1 MLLSIILASR
11 VCILATLVVVLI
23 LLLARVLLLLW
34 LVCIRDDAYNDTMMG
49 SARITLHS
57 SRSHFNLR

>member
-1 MLLSIILASR
+1 MYYYSR
-11 VCILATLVVVLI
+11 EYYFYSLVCIL
-23 LLLARVLLLLW
+23 
-34 LVCIRDDAYNDTMMG
+34 DDAYNDTMMG